1 MVVCMSRLSVK
12 DFVYLCQFYKRG
24 GVMIAN
30 LIKLGESILINR
42 GRNR

>member
-12 DFVYLCQFYKRG
+12 DFVYLCPFYKG

-30 LIKLGESILINR
+30 LIKLGESILINS